1 MITDTRNILNIKQ
14 RIQRLVAAALA
25 SHSALEKGTYGN
37 INIWSKVQKEL
48 EKEIAAIDKAA
59 GKGLA
64 VGRVI
69 SFGVADGTA
78 NYIVTKIRKNDV
90 IVEWVPLCDGYS
102 SPAVWLTA
110 DKRNYMIQ
118 RDEAERQCRFS
129 DQFERPTIDELVN
142 S

>member
-25 SHSALEKGTYGN
+25 AQTTMEKGNHVN
-37 INIWSKVQKEL
+37 IDNWFKAQGEL
-48 EKEIAAIDKAA
+48 EKELNAIDKAA
-59 GKGLA
+59 GEGLA

-69 SFGVADGTA
+69 SFGVGDGVA
-78 NYIVTKIRKNDV
+78 CYIVTKIRKNDV

-118 RDEAERQCRFS
+118 RDVAERQCRFTL
-129 DQFERPTIDELVN
+129 PAPMKLVGA
-142 S
+142 